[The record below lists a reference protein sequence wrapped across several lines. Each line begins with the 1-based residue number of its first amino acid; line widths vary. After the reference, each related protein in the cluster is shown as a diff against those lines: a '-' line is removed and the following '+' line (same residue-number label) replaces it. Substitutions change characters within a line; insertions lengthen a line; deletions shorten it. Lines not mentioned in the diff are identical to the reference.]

1 MKYLAVCALLG
12 ASSAKNLRM
21 DKGQFIAMTEGF
33 LKGALNAEG
42 FDDIEKCIQ
51 DAEEAITDIEVIY
64 VDFKGHNVDQI
75 VDGLKHVADFIQTI
89 KHGMTDCSSIKA
101 DWEKLVAMAAIFENP
116 TSFAWAVGK
125 HLMLNGVEIYKEINI
140 AVADYESQ
148 NYGDFGY

>member
-64 VDFKGHNVDQI
+64 VDFKGHNVD
-75 VDGLKHVADFIQTI
+75 
-89 KHGMTDCSSIKA
+89 
-101 DWEKLVAMAAIFENP
+101 
-116 TSFAWAVGK
+116 
-125 HLMLNGVEIYKEINI
+125 
-140 AVADYESQ
+140 
-148 NYGDFGY
+148 